1 MPHGGVTVTSRT
13 FRERPLIAFFD
24 YPDVF
29 EDFYPKYGIDQQQF
43 ATRFTAAGN
52 HAFLALLQRE
62 IGDVIWYSFSLKPDV
77 DEARHEVVGCQVKIL
92 PSSWLHRRMW
102 HAFYMPGASWRWRR
116 FYPAY
121 ATAAS
126 YASLVSW
133 PFLRALRKDRPDF
146 FFVQDYATGRF
157 DVLVAIA
164 RAFGV
169 PLVAFHTG
177 SSPDI
182 YLGRYAKRWS
192 IPRANCLIASG
203 RHELERLE
211 NDFGVSRSRVKIIL
225 TPIDIVTYRPID
237 RSAACTIAALDGER
251 RYVLY
256 VGRLDDRIKRVSA
269 LIRAFAQ
276 ASVTHA
282 DVDLVIVG
290 DGPDR
295 KMLRAQAET
304 AAAGRVRF
312 LGWIADVSR
321 LAAVYN
327 AAECLVLASSS
338 EGFPTVVGE
347 AMACGTPVLASRVGG
362 VSELVVTDQTGWLYE
377 PGDDDALTSRLAFV
391 LAHPEQVRSMR
402 RAARHMAEDH
412 VSPDKVCA
420 ELKACF
426 SSNAARPAQRKQRP
440 RRRF

>member
-1 MPHGGVTVTSRT
+1 MAVTSRPA
-13 FRERPLIAFFD
+13 RERPLIAFFD

-52 HAFLALLQRE
+52 HAFLTLLQRE
-62 IGDVIWYSFSLKPDV
+62 VGDVIWYSFSLKPEL
-77 DEARHEVVGCQVKIL
+77 DEARHEVVGCRVRIL

-102 HAFYMPGASWRWRR
+102 NAFYMPTASWRWRR

-126 YASLVSW
+126 YVSLVSW
-133 PFLRALRKDRPDF
+133 PFLSALRKDRPDF

-157 DVLVAIA
+157 DVLLAIA
-164 RAFGV
+164 RALGV
-169 PLVAFHTG
+169 PLVAYHTG

-182 YLGRYAKRWS
+182 YLGRFAKHWS
-192 IPRANCLIASG
+192 IRRAECLIASG
-203 RHELERLE
+203 RHELDRLE
-211 NDFGVSRSRVKIIL
+211 NDFGVPPSRVKVIL
-225 TPIDIVTYRPID
+225 TPIDIVMYRPID
-237 RSAACTIAALDGER
+237 RSAACTTAALDPER
-251 RYVLY
+251 RYVVY

-269 LIRAFAQ
+269 LIRAFTK

-290 DGPDR
+290 DGPD
-295 KMLRAQAET
+295 KKELQAQAET
-304 AAAGRVRF
+304 TAPGRVRF
-312 LGWIADVSR
+312 LGWIADACR
-321 LAAVYN
+321 LSALYN
-327 AAECLVLASSS
+327 AAECLALPSWS

-362 VSELVVTDQTGWLYE
+362 VSELVVADRTGWLCE
-377 PGDDDALTSRLAFV
+377 PGDDDALTSRLAFI
-391 LAHPEQVRSMR
+391 LAHPGQVRAMR
-402 RAARHMAEDH
+402 PAARQIAEER
-412 VSPDKVCA
+412 VSPDRVSA

-426 SSNAARPAQRKQRP
+426 SWARPAQR
-440 RRRF
+440 RREIAETI